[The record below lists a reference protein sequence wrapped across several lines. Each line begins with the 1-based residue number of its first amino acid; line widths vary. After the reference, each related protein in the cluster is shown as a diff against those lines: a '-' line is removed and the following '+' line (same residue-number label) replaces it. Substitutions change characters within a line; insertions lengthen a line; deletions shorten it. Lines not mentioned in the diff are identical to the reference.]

1 MKNYIQPGNVIA
13 VTAPT
18 GGVASG
24 DGVLVGS
31 LFGIAAGDA
40 AENDNVE
47 VQTTGVFELSKVTGA
62 ISQGAKVY
70 WDDTNKR
77 TTSVATSNTLIGVAT
92 EAVAGGAG
100 DTIGRV
106 RLNASF

>member
-1 MKNYIQPGNVIA
+1 MKNFIQKGDTLTMA
-13 VTAPT
+13 APT

-47 VQTTGVFELSKVTGA
+47 VQTTGVFDLPKATGA
-62 ISQGAKVY
+62 IAQGAKVY
-70 WDDTNKR
+70 WDNTNKNV
-77 TTSVATSNTLIGVAT
+77 TTTATANTLIGAATVA
-92 EAVAGGAG
+92 AASG
-100 DTIGRV
+100 DATARV
-106 RLNASF
+106 KLNGTV